1 MKPSDLGPILHTDH
15 SLTLTERGQNSLGA
29 TRSVFTRHR
38 QLQSQVIREDQ
49 HDNNQRLMDP
59 ATAALMILSKID
71 PTTADDHARQRE
83 LCSLLGRQLETIH
96 NQPYSMRLLDNP
108 TLLKIAGRVIYQANQ
123 LSDPYTAILLAE
135 YVTDHERVFGPDHP
149 DTLTSRNNLACA
161 YQTAGDLGRAIPLY
175 QQTLTDRER
184 ILGPDHP
191 QTLTSR
197 NNLAYAY
204 QTADLGR
211 AIRLYQQTLTD
222 RERIL
227 GPDHPQTLTLR
238 NNLAYAYWND
248 GRRPEALREFTKAA
262 TTAEQLF
269 GPAHF
274 VTRRLVENRDVAR
287 SLLADDQAP

>member
-191 QTLTSR
+191 QTLT
-197 NNLAYAY
+197 
-204 QTADLGR
+204 
-211 AIRLYQQTLTD
+211 
-222 RERIL
+222 
-227 GPDHPQTLTLR
+227 LR